1 MTRKIKRGGKVW
13 INVFPDKPVTK
24 KPAETRMG
32 SGKGSPEG
40 WVAVVKPG
48 RVMFELAGVSEPLAR
63 DAIRLAAHKLPVKSE
78 VRAARGLTRTMKARE
93 MRDMESVE
101 LAKRVAELRKEVFG
115 LRFANAT
122 GELDDTAGLGRA
134 KRDLA
139 RALTVARERELRGE
153 SN

>member
-1 MTRKIKRGGKVW
+1 MLMPRKPPKGFRKPHHPGRSGAAKGGTRVVFGEFGIQALESAYVTNRQIEAARIAMTRKIKRGGKVW

-63 DAIRLAAHKLPVKSE
+63 DAIRLAAHKLPVKSKF
-78 VRAARGLTRTMKARE
+78 VLRE
-93 MRDMESVE
+93 D
-101 LAKRVAELRKEVFG
+101 
-115 LRFANAT
+115 
-122 GELDDTAGLGRA
+122 
-134 KRDLA
+134 
-139 RALTVARERELRGE
+139 
-153 SN
+153 